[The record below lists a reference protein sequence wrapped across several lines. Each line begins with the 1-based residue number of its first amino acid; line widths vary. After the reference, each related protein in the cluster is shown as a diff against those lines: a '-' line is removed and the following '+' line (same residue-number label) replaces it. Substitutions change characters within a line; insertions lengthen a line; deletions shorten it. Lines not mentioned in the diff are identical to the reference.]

1 MTRRRSLLA
10 VAVFLPILAGCG
22 GSTAGGKR
30 ATDYPLVTQTTEH
43 QQAVTT
49 ANGAVVRRP
58 VKPTVYE
65 AASSASCERTLATF
79 HDGSRPPR
87 RPVVIPPAPGLRA
100 RALSEREILIEW
112 SFRDLPADCRPDSA
126 LLAIVA
132 NDDPGATPTTRRVA
146 VADDSGSARVT
157 YPDFLPPPDVAHA
170 SASTGEGLSSRTVS
184 VLIRR

>member
-22 GSTAGGKR
+22 GSTADGKR
-30 ATDYPLVTQTTEH
+30 ADYPLVTQTTEH

-79 HDGSRPPR
+79 HARSRPPG

-112 SFRDLPADCRPDSA
+112 SFRDLRADCRPESA

-132 NDDPGATPTTRRVA
+132 NDD
-146 VADDSGSARVT
+146 
-157 YPDFLPPPDVAHA
+157 
-170 SASTGEGLSSRTVS
+170 
-184 VLIRR
+184 